1 MEAAILGTMA
11 AMSVAQGIQAN
22 KAYQAEAAQY
32 EEQAETARVAAIQD
46 EAARRRELAKILAT
60 QQAVRAGSGQD
71 VFSGTGAAL
80 RKSTIDAAERD
91 ILTAQ
96 VNYLS
101 RQRSFGLGAD
111 QARAS
116 GTGALIGGFA
126 GAVKAGSGI
135 SFGGGGGGSP
145 YDSVSTSGMGDYPG
159 SGVGTY

>member
-11 AMSVAQGIQAN
+11 VMSVAQGIQAN

-80 RKSTIDAAERD
+80 RKSTIAAAERD

-126 GAVKAGSGI
+126 NAAKSASGI
-135 SFGGGGGGSP
+135 SFGGSTGGGFSP
-145 YDSVSTSGMGDYPG
+145 GGMGDYPG
-159 SGVGTY
+159 TAYGTG